1 MPVDLLKE
9 RTGGAFFLPVTLPVS
24 DDCRISDPERDSDL
38 CTGSGDPP
46 VPLDVSVAAAAWR
59 GEEKQEGVSKTA
71 QCESHH

>member
-1 MPVDLLKE
+1 MDLLKE
-9 RTGGAFFLPVTLPVS
+9 RTGGAFFL

-38 CTGSGDPP
+38 CTASGDPP